1 MRFVLRI
8 LKALA
13 LLLVLLV
20 ITAASWLFIRPPE
33 LLSVGDGYAAKIV
46 CSNVFI
52 AGRGPRMCFMTMS
65 RRPEIRCCGSCVSAS
80 TATTTA

>member
-13 LLLVLLV
+13 LLLVLVV
-20 ITAASWLFIRPPE
+20 IAAAGWLFIRPPE
-33 LLSVGDGYAAKIV
+33 LLRVGDGYAAKIV

-52 AGRGPRMCFMTMS
+52 AGRGLRTCSMTMS
-65 RRPEIRCCGSCVSAS
+65 RRPEIRCCGWCASAS
-80 TATTTA
+80 TATTTV